1 MPARSDGRDRPATA
15 VADGE
20 EHRNGGD
27 PVTLTPMPKARTIA
41 RRRFPPWQV
50 IELQGGYAVED
61 AAGHRLGVFYGRA
74 DASAAKQAGV
84 LTLDEAR
91 QMAFDFAT
99 LPELLKVEGKG

>member
-1 MPARSDGRDRPATA
+1 M
-15 VADGE
+15 
-20 EHRNGGD
+20 
-27 PVTLTPMPKARTIA
+27 TLMAMPKARTIA

-61 AAGHRLGVFYGRA
+61 AEGHRLGIFYGTG

-91 QMAFDFAT
+91 QMAFDFAR
-99 LPELLKVEGKG
+99 LPELLKVEGRG